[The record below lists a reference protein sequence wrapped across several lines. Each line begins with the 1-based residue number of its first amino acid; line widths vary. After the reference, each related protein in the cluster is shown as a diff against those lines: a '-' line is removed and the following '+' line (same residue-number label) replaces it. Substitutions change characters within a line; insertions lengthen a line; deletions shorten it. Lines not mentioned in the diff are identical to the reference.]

1 MQLLQ
6 LSSQLPQPHLASEL
20 LHNLLLVLW
29 QLQLAF
35 AASAWHRLMRWV
47 CDCASCCFG

>member
-1 MQLLQ
+1 LLQ
-6 LSSQLPQPHLASEL
+6 LRPQLPKAHLASEI

-29 QLQLAF
+29 QLQLAL

-47 CDCASCCFG
+47 IECTSCCCG